1 MERYVPLFGIILQTV
16 IFLLGGYAMLLRTNA
31 TTEALKD
38 EIKGMNEEL
47 KQLKEVVIVQAVQT
61 NRLDNLSS
69 QVTVLQ
75 RNLEDLRRG
84 NGFVRG
90 RQGVDGEYP

>member
-1 MERYVPLFGIILQTV
+1 MDHYIPLLGIVLQTV

-47 KQLKEVVIVQAVQT
+47 KQLKDVVVTQAVQT
-61 NRLDNLSS
+61 NRLDNLSA
-69 QVTVLQ
+69 QVTTIQ
-75 RNLEDLRRG
+75 RNVEDLRRG